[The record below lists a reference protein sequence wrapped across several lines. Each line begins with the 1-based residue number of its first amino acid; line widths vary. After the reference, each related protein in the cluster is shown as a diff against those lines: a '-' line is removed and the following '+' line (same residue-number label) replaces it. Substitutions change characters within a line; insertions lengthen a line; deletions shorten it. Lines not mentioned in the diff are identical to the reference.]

1 VPAYAEARQRILEA
15 CRRHNVAPGINSTT
29 LSAPKRIAEG
39 FRLVLV
45 TSDFGA
51 MVRAVAED
59 IRSAR
64 QAEPAGPTGPA
75 YQ

>member
-1 VPAYAEARQRILEA
+1 MPGYVEARQRILDS
-15 CRRHNVAPGINSTT
+15 CRRHGVIGGINSST

-59 IRSAR
+59 IRSVR
-64 QAEPAGPTGPA
+64 QAESAGPSGSA